1 MYNNQPMAKILVVDD
16 EDDLTTLIRM
26 ILEKDG
32 HSVSM
37 AFDGEEALN
46 VLGVNLPD
54 AEAAPPD
61 LVVLDVMMPKIN
73 GYEVS
78 QRMADYLPTSRIPVI
93 ILTAKGGLKDSFAH
107 SPNVKT
113 FLEKPFSQVK
123 MRAAVAAAL
132 NPFKEVKI
140 HERSSQFGWAGDNG
154 LGEKMIQLILGRSK
168 TATAGPK
175 ALYTPEQ
182 LQDILSMKGRKATVL
197 DKDQRPRCAILVK
210 DVFETTFGA
219 PDPRLLEGCGF
230 KGRIESFKTAH
241 FGLWSEFLFKNGI
254 TLDDDTLLIAQIF
267 ELTD

>member
-1 MYNNQPMAKILVVDD
+1 MYNSPIAKILVVDD
-16 EDDLTTLIRM
+16 EDDMSTLIRM
-26 ILEKDG
+26 LLEKDG
-32 HSVSM
+32 HRVST

-54 AEAAPPD
+54 AEAALPD

-78 QRMADYLPTSRIPVI
+78 QRMADYPPTGRIPVI
-93 ILTAKGGLKDSFAH
+93 ILTAKGRLRESFVH
-107 SPNVKT
+107 SPNVKI
-113 FLEKPFSQVK
+113 FLEKPFSQVT
-123 MRAAVAAAL
+123 MREAVAKAL
-132 NPFKEVKI
+132 NPFEEVKI
-140 HERSSQFGWAGDNG
+140 YERSSQFGWAGDNG
-154 LGEKMIQLILGRSK
+154 WGEKMIQLVLGRSK

-182 LQDILSMKGRKATVL
+182 LQDILSMQGQKVTVL

-241 FGLWSEFLFKNGI
+241 FALWSEFLFKNGI
-254 TLDDDTLLIAQIF
+254 ALDNNTILIAQLF
-267 ELTD
+267 ELTG